1 MGVPRFSR
9 YSGRATKKK
18 RPETRPMGRERMV
31 GTAVRLSA
39 ITVAAFATLAP
50 TSLVHAQSYPSR
62 QVQVICALGAGT
74 GVDITARLYSERLQ
88 KRLGQPFVVENRPGA
103 AQMVAVDSV
112 KNAAPDGYTLLFGT
126 NTGMCAAPVLRKNP
140 PYDPLNDFTPV
151 ALVGKFGFFVFT
163 HASVPANT
171 MKELIAYA
179 KQNPGKLNYGTGNS
193 TSIITTAQLAAME
206 GLQMQHI
213 PYKGDAP
220 STLDLV
226 AGRIQLLIATPGSVL
241 PHVKDGK
248 VRALAT
254 LLPSRSPLL
263 PDAPTMQETGL
274 KDIPIQP
281 YAAIYGPAR
290 LPREIVE
297 RLAKA
302 TQEVMAQPAVKEG
315 VARHAF
321 EAQSSSAEQLAA
333 FHREQLDQWRKTTKE
348 VGIQPD

>member
-1 MGVPRFSR
+1 MFF
-9 YSGRATKKK
+9 
-18 RPETRPMGRERMV
+18 
-31 GTAVRLSA
+31 VRLLAVLS
-39 ITVAAFATLAP
+39 VAFSSFAL
-50 TSLVHAQSYPSR
+50 AQSYPSKPIR
-62 QVQVICALGAGT
+62 MVVPFPPGGAA
-74 GVDITARLYSERLQ
+74 DLTARVVSGPLGQ
-88 KRLGQPFVVENRPGA
+88 ALGQPVVLDYKAGA
-103 AQMVAVDSV
+103 DGAIAGNDV

-333 FHREQLDQWRKTTKE
+333 FHREQLDQWRKTMKE

>member
-1 MGVPRFSR
+1 LLFAVLAFSGAALAQ
-9 YSGRATKKK
+9 YPQK
-18 RPETRPMGRERMV
+18 PIRMV
-31 GTAVRLSA
+31 VPFPPGG
-39 ITVAAFATLAP
+39 AADL
-50 TSLVHAQSYPSR
+50 
-62 QVQVICALGAGT
+62 
-74 GVDITARLYSERLQ
+74 TARVVSGPLGQ
-88 KRLGQPFVVENRPGA
+88 VLGQPVVLDYKAGA
-103 AQMVAVDSV
+103 DGAIAGNDV

-163 HASVPANT
+163 HASVPAGS
-171 MKELIAYA
+171 MKEFIAYV
-179 KQNPGKLNYGTGNS
+179 KKNPGKLNYGTGNS
-193 TSIITTAQLAAME
+193 TSIITTAQLATME

-263 PDAPTMQETGL
+263 PDAPTMKETGL

-290 LPREIVE
+290 MPKEIVE

-315 VARHAF
+315 VGRHAF
-321 EAQSSSAEQLAA
+321 EAQSSTTEELAA
-333 FHREQLDQWRKTTKE
+333 FHREQLDQWRKTMKD

>member
-1 MGVPRFSR
+1 MKAKLLFLAALLFSAAASAQYPQKPIRLVVPFPP
-9 YSGRATKKK
+9 G
-18 RPETRPMGRERMV
+18 G
-31 GTAVRLSA
+31 
-39 ITVAAFATLAP
+39 AADL
-50 TSLVHAQSYPSR
+50 
-62 QVQVICALGAGT
+62 
-74 GVDITARLYSERLQ
+74 TARVVAGPLGQL
-88 KRLGQPFVVENRPGA
+88 LGQPVVLDYKAGA
-103 AQMVAVDSV
+103 DGAIAGNDV

-163 HASVPANT
+163 HASVPAGS
-171 MKELIAYA
+171 MKEFIAYVKA
-179 KQNPGKLNYGTGNS
+179 NPGKLNYGTGNS
-193 TSIITTAQLAAME
+193 TSIITTAQLATIE

-290 LPREIVE
+290 MPKEVVD

-302 TQEVMAQPAVKEG
+302 TQEAMAQPGVKEG

-321 EAQSSSAEQLAA
+321 EAQSSNPEQLAA
-333 FHREQLDQWRKTTKE
+333 FHREQLDLWRKTMKD
-348 VGIQPD
+348 VGIHPD